1 MWLTITIVILFTLI
15 ASAAWAGF
23 KAAPWVPTWAKDFDR
38 VRDLAALQ
46 ATDTVYELGA
56 GEGRLLKVFAA
67 TEAKKIIGYELSLL
81 PFFIAWLRFRRSV
94 PRVQVLC
101 QNFFH
106 VNFHPANVI
115 FCFLTPPAMRKL
127 KRKFEAE
134 CRPGTRII
142 SYAFSIPGWTPDRV
156 DKPMPNAM
164 TIYRYVV
171 PFFKGD

>member
-1 MWLTITIVILFTLI
+1 MWLTLTILVIFIVI

-23 KAAPWVPTWAKDFDR
+23 HGAPWVPTWAKDFNR
-38 VRDLAALQ
+38 VRGLAALQ

-67 TEAKKIIGYELSLL
+67 TSARTIVGFELSFL
-81 PFFIAWLRFRRSV
+81 PFLIAKVRFWNQR
-94 PRVQVLC
+94 PRVQVKC
-101 QNFFH
+101 QDFFH
-106 VNFHPANVI
+106 VDFHPATVI

-127 KRKFEAE
+127 KEKFEAE

-142 SYAFSIPGWTPDRV
+142 SYAFSIPGWTPEV
-156 DKPMPNAM
+156 TDKPAPSAM

-171 PFFKGD
+171 PPRP

>member
-1 MWLTITIVILFTLI
+1 MWLTIAIIIGFVLV

-38 VRDLAALQ
+38 IRALADVQ
-46 ATDTVYELGA
+46 SIDTVFELGA
-56 GEGRLLKVFAA
+56 GEGRLLKVFSA
-67 TEAKKIIGYELSLL
+67 TNAKKIIGYELSLL
-81 PFFIAWLRFRRSV
+81 PFLIAWARFRRAA

-106 VNFHPANVI
+106 ADLHPATVL

-127 KRKFEAE
+127 KIKFEAE
-134 CRPGTRII
+134 CLPGTRII

-156 DKPMPNAM
+156 DKPTPNAI

-171 PFFKGD
+171 PQRS